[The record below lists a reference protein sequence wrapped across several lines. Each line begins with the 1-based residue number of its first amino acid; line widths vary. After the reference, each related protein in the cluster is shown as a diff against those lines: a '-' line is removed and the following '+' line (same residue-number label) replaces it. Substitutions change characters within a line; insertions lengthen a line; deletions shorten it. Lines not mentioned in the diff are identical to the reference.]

1 MQVVVCVRSE
11 TAQYE
16 RMAGISGPSLDKK
29 LGIKCGHN
37 VVLLNPP
44 VSFARTLPLPDD
56 VRISHSL
63 KMPPVDV
70 VICFVDC
77 LEDLEKKFSL
87 IASRLHPA
95 GGFWIAWRK
104 RPAARLTKRTA
115 KRPNDAVEEITEAI
129 VRRIGLA
136 AGMVDNKAC
145 DLDGNWSALRLV
157 IRLENRD
164 AVAYRAEPPML
175 AAARPRRARRPSATV
190 RLAARMQSG
199 AGSMMRRARARATR

>member
-1 MQVVVCVRSE
+1 MFASL
-11 TAQYE
+11 TKPSSMFG
-16 RMAGISGPSLDKK
+16 MAGYSGTPLDKK

-44 VSFARTLPLPDD
+44 VSFQRTLPLPDD
-56 VRISHSL
+56 VRISHSI

-70 VICFVDC
+70 VICFVDR

-104 RPAARLTKRTA
+104 RPA
-115 KRPNDAVEEITEAI
+115 KRPTDINEDI

-145 DLDGNWSALRLV
+145 AIDDTWSAMRLV
-157 IRLENRD
+157 LRVENRD
-164 AVAYRAEPPML
+164 AVAYRAEPPQL
-175 AAARPRRARRPSATV
+175 AAARPRRARRQTATV

-199 AGSMMRRARARATR
+199 AGSTLRRARARAAR

>member
-1 MQVVVCVRSE
+1 
-11 TAQYE
+11 
-16 RMAGISGPSLDKK
+16 MAGYSGPSLDKK

-44 VSFARTLPLPDD
+44 VAFERTLPLPDD
-56 VRISHSL
+56 VRISHSI

-104 RPAARLTKRTA
+104 RPAARLSKRTA
-115 KRPNDAVEEITEAI
+115 KRANASEGVEEITEAI

-145 DLDGNWSALRLV
+145 DLDGTWSALRLV

-199 AGSMMRRARARATR
+199 AGSMLRRARARATR

>member
-1 MQVVVCVRSE
+1 MFASWKKPSSMSV
-11 TAQYE
+11 
-16 RMAGISGPSLDKK
+16 MAGYTGTPLDKK

-44 VSFARTLPLPDD
+44 LSFERTLPLPDD
-56 VRISHSL
+56 VRVSHSL
-63 KMPPVDV
+63 KMPPVDI
-70 VICFVDC
+70 VICFVDR

-104 RPAARLTKRTA
+104 PGSRRST
-115 KRPNDAVEEITEAI
+115 DISEDI

-136 AGMVDNKAC
+136 AGMVDNKVC
-145 DLDGNWSALRLV
+145 SIDDNWSALRLV
-157 IRLENRD
+157 LRLENRD
-164 AVAYRAEPPML
+164 AVAYRAEPPSIID
-175 AAARPRRARRPSATV
+175 RPRRSRRPSATV

-199 AGSMMRRARARATR
+199 SGSLMRRARARATR

>member
-1 MQVVVCVRSE
+1 MQVVVCVGSE
-11 TAQYE
+11 TAQYD
-16 RMAGISGPSLDKK
+16 RMAGYTGPSLDKK

-44 VSFARTLPLPDD
+44 VAFERTLPLPDD
-56 VRISHSL
+56 VRISHSI

-77 LEDLEKKFSL
+77 LEDLEKRFSL

-104 RPAARLTKRTA
+104 RPAARVNKRSA
-115 KRPNDAVEEITEAI
+115 KRPVDGAEEITEDI

-145 DLDGNWSALRLV
+145 AIDGNWSALRLV
-157 IRLENRD
+157 LRLENRD

-175 AAARPRRARRPSATV
+175 AAARPRRARRPTATV

-199 AGSMMRRARARATR
+199 AGSMLRRARARATR

>member
-1 MQVVVCVRSE
+1 MQVIVCVASE
-11 TAQYE
+11 TAQYVC
-16 RMAGISGPSLDKK
+16 MAGYSGPSLDKK

-44 VSFARTLPLPDD
+44 VAFARNLPLPDD
-56 VRISHSL
+56 VRISHSI

-70 VICFVDC
+70 VICFVDS
-77 LEDLEKKFSL
+77 LEDLEKRFSL

-104 RPAARLTKRTA
+104 RPAARIGKRSL
-115 KRPNDAVEEITEAI
+115 KRPSDGAEEITEDI

-136 AGMVDNKAC
+136 AGMVDNKVC
-145 DLDGNWSALRLV
+145 DIAGNWSALRLV

-164 AVAYRAEPPML
+164 AVAYRAAPPML